1 MNPWLKNNIGGAVGV
16 GLAWLLTGALIGLVI
31 FEGIV
36 DPDGRIEDIWPA
48 VLGLPAFFGGLFFFT
63 LVRLLERRR
72 RLDEVSLP
80 RATAW
85 GAVSGPLVPG
95 CLVLAMALGLG
106 DWRDDQVPWSDLAFM
121 TGLMIPAFAV
131 AGWLTVK
138 VARIVRPGLEGQ

>member
-1 MNPWLKNNIGGAVGV
+1 MGTWLKSNIGGAVGV
-16 GLAWLLTGALIGLVI
+16 GLAWFLTGALIGLVI

-48 VLGLPAFFGGLFFFT
+48 ALGLPAFFGGLFFFT
-63 LVRLLERRR
+63 LVRLLERRL

-85 GAVSGPLVPG
+85 GALSGP
-95 CLVLAMALGLG
+95 LVLAMALGLG
-106 DWRDDQVPWSDLAFM
+106 EWRDDQVPWSHLAFL

-131 AGWLTVK
+131 AGCLTVK
-138 VARIVRPGLEGQ
+138 IARIVRPGLEA